1 MTSSLHHHN
10 VLFRIG
16 YQCLMVLLILVLSM
30 LMAWENKGSFQ
41 NLFRKCY
48 FLEFKFETNK
58 SRHTNWEPNWDIK
71 ENIKR
76 NQNHYTV
83 GTLADRQFYW
93 PKFMGG
99 WVSIGEIMDNSFVD
113 G

>member
-1 MTSSLHHHN
+1 MFDGVVDIGVEHVNGKGKQRSVSN
-10 VLFRIG
+10 FVAKKKLFS
-16 YQCLMVLLILVLSM
+16 QV
-30 LMAWENKGSFQ
+30 N
-41 NLFRKCY
+41 
-48 FLEFKFETNK
+48 FETNK

-71 ENIKR
+71 EKLKR

-83 GTLADRQFYW
+83 GTLADRQLYW

-99 WVSIGEIMDNSFVD
+99 WVSTGEIMDNSFVD

>member
-1 MTSSLHHHN
+1 M
-10 VLFRIG
+10 
-16 YQCLMVLLILVLSM
+16 
-30 LMAWENKGSFQ
+30 
-41 NLFRKCY
+41 
-48 FLEFKFETNK
+48 
-58 SRHTNWEPNWDIK
+58 
-71 ENIKR
+71 KR

-99 WVSIGEIMDNSFVD
+99 WVSTGEIMDNSFVD

>member
-1 MTSSLHHHN
+1 ME
-10 VLFRIG
+10 
-16 YQCLMVLLILVLSM
+16 
-30 LMAWENKGSFQ
+30 WENKGAFQ
-41 NLFRKCY
+41 TLLQKKLFSQV
-48 FLEFKFETNK
+48 KFETNE

-71 ENIKR
+71 EKIKR

-83 GTLADRQFYW
+83 GTLADRQYYW

-99 WVSIGEIMDNSFVD
+99 WVSTGEIMDNSFVD

>member
-1 MTSSLHHHN
+1 ME
-10 VLFRIG
+10 
-16 YQCLMVLLILVLSM
+16 
-30 LMAWENKGSFQ
+30 WENKGSLQTMFQ
-41 NLFRKCY
+41 KC
-48 FLEFKFETNK
+48 FLGEIQFETNK

-71 ENIKR
+71 EPIKR

-99 WVSIGEIMDNSFVD
+99 WVSTGEIMDNSFVD

>member
-1 MTSSLHHHN
+1 MFDGVVDIGVEHVN
-10 VLFRIG
+10 GMGKQRI
-16 YQCLMVLLILVLSM
+16 VSNFVPKNHFVFSEI
-30 LMAWENKGSFQ
+30 
-41 NLFRKCY
+41 
-48 FLEFKFETNK
+48 KFETNK

-71 ENIKR
+71 EDIKR

>member
-1 MTSSLHHHN
+1 MFDGI
-10 VLFRIG
+10 VDIG
-16 YQCLMVLLILVLSM
+16 VDYVNGKGKQRSVSNFFNALDQLWTTWMHRWININLI
-30 LMAWENKGSFQ
+30 
-41 NLFRKCY
+41 
-48 FLEFKFETNK
+48 FLRNKFETDK

-71 ENIKR
+71 EEIKR

-83 GTLADRQFYW
+83 GTMADRQYFW

-99 WVSIGEIMDNSFVD
+99 WVSIGEVMDNSFVD

>member
-1 MTSSLHHHN
+1 MFDGVVDIGVEHVN
-10 VLFRIG
+10 GMGKQRIVTN
-16 YQCLMVLLILVLSM
+16 YVPKMIFWKL
-30 LMAWENKGSFQ
+30 
-41 NLFRKCY
+41 NLKI
-48 FLEFKFETNK
+48 KFETNK

-71 ENIKR
+71 EEIKR

-99 WVSIGEIMDNSFVD
+99 WVSTGEIMDNSFVD

>member
-1 MTSSLHHHN
+1 ME
-10 VLFRIG
+10 
-16 YQCLMVLLILVLSM
+16 
-30 LMAWENKGSFQ
+30 WENKGSLQTMFQ
-41 NLFRKCY
+41 ND
-48 FLEFKFETNK
+48 FLKIKFETKK

-71 ENIKR
+71 EDIKR

-99 WVSIGEIMDNSFVD
+99 WVSTGEIMDNSFVD

>member
-1 MTSSLHHHN
+1 MTSSLRHI
-10 VLFRIG
+10 FRIM
-16 YQCLMVLLILVLSM
+16 YQCSMVLLILVLNM
-30 LMAWENKGSFQ
+30 LMERVNKGAFQ
-41 NLFRKCY
+41 TLLPKELFSQV
-48 FLEFKFETNK
+48 KFETNE

-71 ENIKR
+71 EKIKR

-83 GTLADRQFYW
+83 GTLADRQYYW

-99 WVSIGEIMDNSFVD
+99 WVSTGEIMDNSFVD

>member
-1 MTSSLHHHN
+1 MFDG
-10 VLFRIG
+10 VVDIG
-16 YQCLMVLLILVLSM
+16 VEHVNGMGKQRSVSNFD
-30 LMAWENKGSFQ
+30 AKKF
-41 NLFRKCY
+41 
-48 FLEFKFETNK
+48 FLQVKFETNE

-71 ENIKR
+71 EEIKR

-93 PKFMGG
+93 PKYMGG
-99 WVSIGEIMDNSFVD
+99 WVSVGEIMDNSFVD